1 MKTFGRLVS
10 FVHYLLCVSYQN
22 SSMADRKSSKGT
34 GRRIKPRSAQPCDN
48 KHEVEEESQSE
59 SQRADGKK
67 RKPKPSKSSGDI
79 SEPASSLVPP
89 CKKSRTSLEERH
101 GQQKGNGSR
110 KEEKL
115 LKISKQNK
123 KENGDKQSCDFDS
136 LDVSSPE
143 RLLSSLLSPEVSLES
158 FFEGYWEKKPLVV
171 HRGGDQTSASY
182 YGVNFTR
189 EALFQILSEKKVDFL
204 KDVNVCRY
212 VDSNR
217 EELNKTGRATAG
229 KIRTL
234 FDQKKATLQFHQ
246 PQRFQDKLWQICE
259 LLESFFNSLV
269 GANIYMTPGG
279 SQGLAPHYDD
289 VEVLILQLEGRK
301 HWRLYAPPQELPRD
315 YSRDLDQD
323 DIGLP
328 THDFILETGDFM
340 YFPRGTVHQADTPDD
355 CPYSTH
361 VTISTYQRSSFGD
374 VLMLA
379 IPNVLNSAIN
389 NSLDFRKGVPVDL
402 LTNSDTLS
410 SSKSSFQRLL
420 GQLSNHIGDHVQQA
434 ANQMVLD
441 FVANRLPP
449 FKLDHADSGN
459 SLGQMPTETC
469 KVRLKFPKHV
479 FVMTETEDEEGEE
492 DDDEEGEDEED
503 DEDDEGLTPD
513 VGVNEKNLSYVVVR
527 HSLNNTRE
535 EHMMSSNQGTSNGLR
550 LPVLYHKALNQL
562 KESTAWLQ
570 SKTLKLPKEDTKN
583 LLMSLWAE
591 GLLEVSQ

>member
-1 MKTFGRLVS
+1 M
-10 FVHYLLCVSYQN
+10 
-22 SSMADRKSSKGT
+22 
-34 GRRIKPRSAQPCDN
+34 
-48 KHEVEEESQSE
+48 
-59 SQRADGKK
+59 
-67 RKPKPSKSSGDI
+67 
-79 SEPASSLVPP
+79 
-89 CKKSRTSLEERH
+89 SLEERH
-101 GQQKGNGSR
+101 GQQKGNRSG

-115 LKISKQNK
+115 LKISKKAK
-123 KENGDKQSCDFDS
+123 KEIGDKKSCVFDS

-143 RLLSSLLSPEVSLES
+143 RLFSSLLSPEVSLES
-158 FFEGYWEKKPLVV
+158 FFEGYWERKPLVV

-217 EELNKTGRATAG
+217 EDLNKTGRATAG
-229 KIRTL
+229 KIKTL

-246 PQRFQDKLWQICE
+246 PQRFQEKLWQICE

-355 CPYSTH
+355 SPYSTH

-410 SSKSSFQRLL
+410 GSKSSFQRLL

-449 FKLDHADSGN
+449 FKLDHTDSGN

-479 FVMTETEDEEGEE
+479 FVMTETEDDEGEE
-492 DDDEEGEDEED
+492 EDDEEEEEEED
-503 DEDDEGLTPD
+503 DEDDEDEEELSTD
-513 VGVNEKNLSYVVVR
+513 VDVNGKCGQSLSYVVVR

-535 EHMMSSNQGTSNGLR
+535 EHMMSSNQGSSNGLR
-550 LPVLYHKALNQL
+550 FPVLYHEALNQL
-562 KESTAWLQ
+562 KESTDWVQ

-591 GLLEVSQ
+591 GLLKVSQ